1 MDVSTLKNHIIN
13 KQFDSYYIFAGSEWQ
28 VQRIYINQ
36 IAKVLDIG
44 VVYIEQL
51 KDVYNQLKN
60 KGFVSKNYC
69 YVVRD
74 DRDLIVN
81 EKLQSTI
88 NTVLGDNILIHL
100 LTTVDKRTKFYKSNK
115 DKIIEFKPLE
125 PYILKKYIK
134 KVLPDLS
141 DKNCDILMD
150 ICEYD
155 YGRCLLELDK
165 IACYDEA
172 QGMTKGSEN
181 HAFDVLLAT
190 GTIYEPPYDAI
201 FDCVDAIL
209 KRQVNKS
216 FNLLQQSYDSGEST
230 MVLLTV
236 LYDNARQL
244 LQVQSCQSKDIARVT
259 GLNGWQIKNAKERIG
274 YYYNIELVELLKL
287 IHKCEIG
294 IKTGTIDEKY
304 VMEYILV
311 NLL

>member
-88 NTVLGDNILIHL
+88 NTVLGGNILIHL
-100 LTTVDKRTKFYKSNK
+100 LTAVDKRTKFYKSNK

-125 PYILKKYIK
+125 PYILKKYIQK
-134 KVLPDLS
+134 QIDLS

-155 YGRCLLELDK
+155 YGRCLLEIDK
-165 IACYDEA
+165 I
-172 QGMTKGSEN
+172 KL
-181 HAFDVLLAT
+181 FDKWNTAPNITVNDCFKVLLEE

-216 FNLLQQSYDSGEST
+216 FDLLQQSYDSGEST